1 MEAKQIAWCI
11 KQHHKVNHMY
21 DNYIPYEFHL
31 RMSANVAKQ
40 FQHLLD
46 DTVDYHTGKKE
57 FSSRGRYDESE
68 TLRQVCLSAVWGHDL
83 IEDTNTSFSDIVTHL
98 GSQAV
103 AEVIYAVTNEK
114 GRNRKERANA
124 KYYEGIRRTK
134 GAVFV
139 KLCDRIANVQYSK
152 LTKSKMFEM
161 YKSEN
166 LEFGISLG
174 VADTPNHAYYP
185 MYQYLINLFNSE
197 LTDFKN

>member
-11 KQHHKVNHMY
+11 KQHNKVNHMY
-21 DNYIPYEFHL
+21 DNYLPYEFHL
-31 RMSANVAKQ
+31 RMAANVAKQ
-40 FQHLLD
+40 FQYLLD

-57 FSSRGRYDESE
+57 FSSRGGYDESE
-68 TLRQVCLSAVWGHDL
+68 TLRSVCIAAVWGHDL
-83 IEDTNTSFSDIVTHL
+83 IEDTHINFNDIVTHL
-98 GSQAV
+98 ESRAV
-103 AEVIYAVTNEK
+103 AEVIYAVSNEK

-161 YKSEN
+161 YKNEN
-166 LEFGISLG
+166 LEFGVSLG
-174 VADTPNHAYYP
+174 IADAPNHMYYP